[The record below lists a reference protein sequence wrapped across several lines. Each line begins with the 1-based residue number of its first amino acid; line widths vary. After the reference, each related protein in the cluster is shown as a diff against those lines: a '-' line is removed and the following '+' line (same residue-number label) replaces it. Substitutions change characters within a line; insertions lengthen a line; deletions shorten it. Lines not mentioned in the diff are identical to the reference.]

1 MEGRQTVDIQ
11 RSLADVQLL
20 AVTWRKLL
28 WVLAL
33 SNIGSGLGIILGPGN
48 SRSSPAYQVLQSIEI
63 SYVFFAAAM
72 MVGGFLVLW
81 ERWAW
86 VGHLLSAISLLFW
99 SLLIIFISLVAHQPS
114 SFGVAFWTLG
124 LGGVH
129 LVILY
134 GRVYRHQFH
143 AKVTAGKS
151 GG

>member
-1 MEGRQTVDIQ
+1 VDIQ

-33 SNIGSGLGIILGPGN
+33 AGVGSGLGIILGPGN
-48 SRSSPAYQVLQSIEI
+48 SRTSPAYQVLQSIAV
-63 SYVFFAAAM
+63 SYVFFAVVL
-72 MVGGFLVLW
+72 MVGGVLVLW

-86 VGHLLSAISLLFW
+86 LGHLLSAISLTFW
-99 SLLIIFISLVAHQPS
+99 SALIIFISLVAHQPS
-114 SFGVAFWTLG
+114 SLSVAFWSAG

-129 LVILY
+129 LVILF

-143 AKVTAGKS
+143 SKVDQGKS